1 MNTKP
6 AAEARHAIILFDG
19 VCNLCC
25 ASVQFIIAHDPK
37 GYFTFASQQ
46 SSLGKALLSAA
57 GLPATMDTF
66 VLIENGVFFTRS
78 AAALKVAR
86 RLTLP
91 WPLFSFGWL
100 VPRLLRDA
108 AYGVVSRNRYHWFG
122 QKETCWVPTPEIRKR
137 FIE

>member
-66 VLIENGVFFTRS
+66 VLIENGVTYTRPQS
-78 AAALKVAR
+78 
-86 RLTLP
+86 LP
-91 WPLFSFGWL
+91 L
-100 VPRLLRDA
+100 VRPKGNMLGPHAGDQEA
-108 AYGVVSRNRYHWFG
+108 IH
-122 QKETCWVPTPEIRKR
+122 
-137 FIE
+137 